1 MLLLSFRSSCVFVR
15 GGFSA
20 TRRQLEFEKMAMSIK
35 QVVANNGRSSGAS
48 FQKNDGSCA
57 SRLAEFFPGALPMHV
72 PAKVARGWA
81 DQESEIQAMIEF
93 GTPHEVIITCNVPLE
108 IGESLRISSPNCS
121 LKATAKVVALQVG
134 NENYALAMRF
144 TGGAE
149 NWIIQE

>member
-1 MLLLSFRSSCVFVR
+1 MLLLSSRSRSVQP
-15 GGFSA
+15 GGLLPG
-20 TRRQLEFEKMAMSIK
+20 RWQVELKKMAMSSK
-35 QVVANNGRSSGAS
+35 RVVVSDQRSSGSS
-48 FQKNDGSCA
+48 FERNSGSAA

-72 PAKVARGWA
+72 PAMVGRRRA
-81 DQESEIQAMIEF
+81 DQESEIQALIEF
-93 GTPHEVIITCNVPLE
+93 GTAREVIVTCGVPLE
-108 IGESLRISSPNCS
+108 IGELLRISSPNCS

>member
-1 MLLLSFRSSCVFVR
+1 MLLLSSRSSCVHGAADCR
-15 GGFSA
+15 TDLS
-20 TRRQLEFEKMAMSIK
+20 QLDLEKMAMSFK
-35 QVVANNGRSSGAS
+35 HVGTADQRGSGAS
-48 FQKNDGSCA
+48 FEKDSGSGA
-57 SRLAEFFPGALPMHV
+57 ARLAEFFPGALPMHV
-72 PAKVARGWA
+72 PATVGRRRA
-81 DQESEIQAMIEF
+81 DEQSEIQALIEF
-93 GTPHEVIITCNVPLE
+93 GTPREVIVTCAVPLE

>member
-1 MLLLSFRSSCVFVR
+1 MLLLSSRSKSVQP
-15 GGFSA
+15 GGLLPG
-20 TRRQLEFEKMAMSIK
+20 RWQVELEKMAMSSK
-35 QVVANNGRSSGAS
+35 RVVVSDQRSSGGS
-48 FQKNDGSCA
+48 FERNGDSGA

-72 PAKVARGWA
+72 PATVGRRRA
-81 DQESEIQAMIEF
+81 DQESEIQALIEF
-93 GTPHEVIITCNVPLE
+93 GTAREVIVTCGVPLE

-121 LKATAKVVALQVG
+121 LKATGKVVALQVG